1 MLDEARKRVKEYGW
15 KNVELVLSDVAEY
28 NVPNDVDGIIGLG
41 ALTYSPEYDQV
52 TKNGFEGLKPGKR
65 FVIFDTKK
73 SERPV
78 RIFAP
83 ILLQLLYYTST
94 NIPIEFYC
102 SAQRIEGGA

>member
-28 NVPNDVDGIIGLG
+28 NVPNDVDGIIALG

-52 TKNGFEGLKPGKR
+52 IKNGFEGLKPGKR

-73 SERPV
+73 SERPA
-78 RIFAP
+78 RIFTP

-102 SAQRIEGGA
+102 SPQRIEGGT